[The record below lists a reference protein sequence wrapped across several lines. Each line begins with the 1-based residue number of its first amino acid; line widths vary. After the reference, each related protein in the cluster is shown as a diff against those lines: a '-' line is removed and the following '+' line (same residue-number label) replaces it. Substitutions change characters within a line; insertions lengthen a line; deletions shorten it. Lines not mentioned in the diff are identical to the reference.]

1 MTILDNHLKDFI
13 SDSGTI
19 FKDRVC
25 RLLCSCHESETQVR
39 GHLLALHF
47 STHRSMMTAHCRGH
61 RGSHREMFRGQAE
74 KEHQDVPSPGWDA
87 STQPQASRR
96 RHLEVFSWP
105 GSSGHVLQG
114 SELPATEVTKSSR
127 CPTVWTQ
134 SVDIFTPSLCVLS
147 VTTSL
152 SDQFSFHSGPPR
164 SVSSP
169 WRTLPLLFAWPTPTY
184 LSGPSLKV
192 TSKFDTLKRGLH
204 LFHFSSYIKYLYTFP
219 VSMLLVLFIVWHAEF
234 LYKLIFLLWFL

>member
-1 MTILDNHLKDFI
+1 MLIKTQNSSSALKSSPQDAPDHFIPTSSNLSREVPSLHHVTSSYLKLLNVMTILDNHLKDFI

-19 FKDRVC
+19 FKDMVC

-61 RGSHREMFRGQAE
+61 GGSHREMFRGQAE
-74 KEHQDVPSPGWDA
+74 KEHQEVPSPGWDA

-164 SVSSP
+164 SVFSP
-169 WRTLPLLFAWPTPTY
+169 
-184 LSGPSLKV
+184 
-192 TSKFDTLKRGLH
+192 
-204 LFHFSSYIKYLYTFP
+204 
-219 VSMLLVLFIVWHAEF
+219 
-234 LYKLIFLLWFL
+234 